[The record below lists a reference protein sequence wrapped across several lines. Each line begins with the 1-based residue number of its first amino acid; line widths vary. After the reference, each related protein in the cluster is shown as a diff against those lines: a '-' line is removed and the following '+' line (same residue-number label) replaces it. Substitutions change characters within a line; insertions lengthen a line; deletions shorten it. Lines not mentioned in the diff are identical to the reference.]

1 MCTELHHN
9 SFNNCQGILL
19 KATNVNLMVALQ
31 EIGDHSLAIMNVC
44 PEFHGNPS
52 QSCRDISI

>member
-1 MCTELHHN
+1 MCTKLHHN

-31 EIGDHSLAIMNVC
+31 EIGDLQSYWGS
-44 PEFHGNPS
+44 FSGNHDCLS
-52 QSCRDISI
+52 